1 MGKKTA
7 LIAGSTG
14 LIGNELTKLLLK
26 DDYYGKVKVAGRN
39 NPGIEHP
46 KLESIIINFDSLPDY
61 KEQLLANDVFCCL
74 GTTMKKAKSRE
85 AFYKVDYTF
94 PFELAKVAESFS
106 AEQFLLVTAMGASKN
121 SRIYYNSVKG
131 QVEESISA
139 MEFESIHIFRPS
151 LLLGKRQELRLGE
164 SIGQIIARLID
175 PVMVGPLN
183 KYRAV
188 KASAVANA
196 MLSIAKAGEKGVY
209 YYENDQILA
218 F

>member
-14 LIGNELTKLLLK
+14 LIGSELVKLLLK
-26 DDYYGKVKVAGRN
+26 DAYYAKVKVVGRN

-46 KLESIIINFDSLPDY
+46 KLESIIINFDSLP
-61 KEQLLANDVFCCL
+61 KHREQLLANHVFCCL

-85 AFYKVDYTF
+85 AFYKVDFTF
-94 PFELAKVAESFS
+94 PFELAKVAELFS

-131 QVEESISA
+131 QVEESISGMA
-139 MEFESIHIFRPS
+139 FESIHIFRPS

-164 SIGQIIARLID
+164 NIGQIVARLID
-175 PVMVGPLN
+175 PIMVGPLN

-188 KASAVANA
+188 KGSSVANA
-196 MLSIAKAGEKGVY
+196 MLSMAKAGESGVH

>member
-14 LIGNELTKLLLK
+14 LIGNELVKLLLK
-26 DDYYGKVKVAGRN
+26 EDYYSKVKVAGRN

-46 KLESIIINFDSLPDY
+46 KLESIIINFDLLPDHR
-61 KEQLLANDVFCCL
+61 EQLLANDVFCCL
-74 GTTMKKAKSRE
+74 GTTMKRAKSRE

-94 PFELAKVAESFS
+94 PFELAKVALLFS
-106 AEQFLLVTAMGASKN
+106 AEQFLLVTAMGANIN

-131 QVEESISA
+131 RLEESISE

-164 SIGQIIARLID
+164 SIGKIVARLID
-175 PVMVGPLN
+175 PIMVGPLN

-188 KASAVANA
+188 KASTVANA
-196 MLSIAKAGEKGVY
+196 MFSMAKAGEKGVH
-209 YYENDQILA
+209 YYENDKILA